1 MWDDA
6 ERSFGGGRIVYVP
19 KLFQEQ
25 DWLEIRKIILANSF
39 ATIVSCD
46 AGVPVA
52 THAPLQLVEP
62 PSGPPRLQ
70 GHFSRANPHWRFF
83 ESEQRAL
90 AIFAGP
96 HSYVSPRWYD
106 HVNVPT
112 WNYIAVHLYG
122 KPRLV
127 TDDAELHELMA
138 GLVDRYEGHTEAAE
152 RYSLETLPAEFR
164 ESQLRGI
171 VCFEI
176 AVDEIQ
182 SSFKLSQNRNDK
194 SYDKV
199 MNELKKSSDQNAHR
213 VAEAMST
220 RRKKPL

>member
-1 MWDDA
+1 M
-6 ERSFGGGRIVYVP
+6 YVP

-25 DWLEIRKIILANSF
+25 DWLEIRKIILGNSF

-70 GHFSRANPHWRFF
+70 GHFSRANPHWRLF
-83 ESEQRAL
+83 ESRPRTL
-90 AIFAGP
+90 VIFAGP

-122 KPRLV
+122 TPRLV
-127 TDDAELHELMA
+127 TDAAELHELMA
-138 GLVDRYEGHTEAAE
+138 GLVDRYEGHTEAAN

-164 ESQLRGI
+164 ESQMRGI
-171 VCFEI
+171 VGFEI

-182 SSFKLSQNRNDK
+182 SSFKLSQNRNDA
-194 SYDKV
+194 SYYNVID
-199 MNELKKSSDQNAHR
+199 ELNKSSDQSVHG
-213 VAEAMST
+213 VAEAMRT